1 MLPTQEFERQE
12 GFWITI
18 KPNALSLFTG
28 TRDQISSLGNNTRS
42 WKTVGVYFAKLYTT
56 FYIARRNLLIRKPL
70 SVLPRST

>member
-28 TRDQISSLGNNTRS
+28 TRDQQISSLGNYS
-42 WKTVGVYFAKLYTT
+42 EIGKQFG
-56 FYIARRNLLIRKPL
+56 YILPNCIQHFISPEDIFETQASLCSPL
-70 SVLPRST
+70 